1 MDPQTSFV
9 LASIACGLSSTCV
22 VLSLWSFIRSSRLEA
37 SVEALE
43 TKLPPARVTELS
55 QAFDGMNQEFQ
66 SVLQKN
72 KEWKQSVSN
81 SVQRLDQ
88 VMRRNEQAATRVLDD
103 SGELNPDIVK
113 GEIPPDVAPSQSA
126 AAESG
131 AMGKQAA
138 LRLRWNKNRGV

>member
-55 QAFDGMNQEFQ
+55 QAFDGINQEFQ

-88 VMRRNEQAATRVLDD
+88 VMRRNEQAATRIIDD
-103 SGELNPDIVK
+103 TGELNPDIVK
-113 GEIPPDVAPSQSA
+113 GELPPDIVSAPPPT
-126 AAESG
+126 G
-131 AMGKQAA
+131 DLGKQAS
-138 LRLRWNKNRGV
+138 LRARWNKNRGM

>member
-1 MDPQTSFV
+1 
-9 LASIACGLSSTCV
+9 V
-22 VLSLWSFIRSSRLEA
+22 VLSLWSFIRSTRLEA

-43 TKLPPARVTELS
+43 TKLPPARVQELS
-55 QAFDGMNQEFQ
+55 QAVDGMQQEFQ

-88 VMRRNEQAATRVLDD
+88 VMRRNEQAATRVLDE

-113 GEIPPDVAPSQSA
+113 GEYPADTASPPV
-126 AAESG
+126 ESG
-131 AMGKQAA
+131 GMGKQAS
-138 LRLRWNKNRGV
+138 LRARWNKNRGI